1 MTIYMYSP
9 MTLRSVGMVDPAQ
22 NMNGTRDFSQKNT
35 LDPTFLNMLP
45 HDESRIVS
53 TIIATTRE
61 KNTMMFTCQDLNAWS
76 SRPLALFSQL
86 TARMRGVIQ
95 PKSSNETGSRDQC
108 VGVWRSSVLQSCVQH
123 HSMARWLAQCSNV
136 QDGVGTQPL
145 VRREREN
152 LLG

>member
-1 MTIYMYSP
+1 
-9 MTLRSVGMVDPAQ
+9 MVDPAQ

-53 TIIATTRE
+53 TIIATTSE

-95 PKSSNETGSRDQC
+95 PKSSNKTGSRDQC

-123 HSMARWLAQCSNV
+123 GSVAGAMLQLTRWSWHATTCTEGEGKFTRLVIIILSHSDQTHKKL
-136 QDGVGTQPL
+136 
-145 VRREREN
+145 
-152 LLG
+152 